1 MPKFYSS
8 SIIAQMVQVGTFH
21 EILSLLLEEETKRNT
36 ELYKGD
42 NENFT
47 LYGGSRRVKPSLDRP
62 VV

>member
-1 MPKFYSS
+1 
-8 SIIAQMVQVGTFH
+8 MVQVGTFH